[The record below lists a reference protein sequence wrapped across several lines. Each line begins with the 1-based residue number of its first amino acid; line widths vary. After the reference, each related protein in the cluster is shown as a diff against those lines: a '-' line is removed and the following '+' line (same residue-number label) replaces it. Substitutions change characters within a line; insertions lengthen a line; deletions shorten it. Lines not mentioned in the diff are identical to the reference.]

1 MTSKS
6 ERITKSI
13 TSIKMEYSRS
23 YLQGLQEKT
32 TRVAENRSA
41 VEKIVYSFI
50 HEVLIAASNG
60 HTCYLYEHR
69 TDYPIKDLISGFQTI
84 FPECDITHDGS
95 RLDEGKRIPL
105 IIIDWSKANAANT
118 TPSPP
123 PSPTTASIGYSDMP
137 YPHSFSMWSLP
148 AK

>member
-13 TSIKMEYSRS
+13 TGIKMEYSRS

-32 TRVAENRSA
+32 TRVSENRSA

-60 HTCYLYEHR
+60 QTCYLYEHR

-84 FPECDITHDGS
+84 FPECDITQDGS

-105 IIIDWSKANAANT
+105 IVIDWSKANA
-118 TPSPP
+118 
-123 PSPTTASIGYSDMP
+123 TAPATAPATSIGYSDMP

-148 AK
+148 AKH

>member
-1 MTSKS
+1 
-6 ERITKSI
+6 
-13 TSIKMEYSRS
+13 MEYSRS
-23 YLQGLQEKT
+23 YLQSLQEKT
-32 TRVAENRSA
+32 KCVAENRSA

-60 HTCYLYEHR
+60 QTCYLYEHR
-69 TDYPIKDLISGFQTI
+69 NEYPIKDLIVGFQTI

-105 IIIDWSKANAANT
+105 IVIDWSKANAATPASQT
-118 TPSPP
+118 TPANP
-123 PSPTTASIGYSDMP
+123 ASIGYSDMP

-148 AK
+148 AKH